1 MKWRRFVSV
10 PIFSV
15 FLLIVFVYYVTIF
28 IFLDNWLGFQSSAG
42 LLNVLIFS
50 SLGSLSFFSFLVCVL
65 TDPGGLP
72 PAYVPDMEEN
82 DVSDQEPKKSVS
94 FLLLVLFIVCLKQI
108 ISMCPVSLFGWC
120 CNISYWMWNQLGILC
135 MMLRNFLTCM
145 LLLCF
150 NGGKVSLDI
159 RSVVS

>member
-1 MKWRRFVSV
+1 MKWRKFVSV

-15 FLLIVFVYYVTIF
+15 FLLTGFVYYVTIF
-28 IFLDNWLGFQSSAG
+28 FFLDNWLGFQSSAG
-42 LLNVLIFS
+42 LLNLLIFS

-94 FLLLVLFIVCLKQI
+94 FSI
-108 ISMCPVSLFGWC
+108 ISFVHCLFKTNYSDVSYFAFLFGAV
-120 CNISYWMWNQLGILC
+120 IIAIGFGI
-135 MMLRNFLTCM
+135 N
-145 LLLCF
+145 
-150 NGGKVSLDI
+150 
-159 RSVVS
+159 